1 MEMIDQLLA
10 YLLLVNVIEFFLMR
24 VDKQKAIKGQ
34 YRIPERT
41 FWLLALLGGAIGAYS
56 GMKLFR
62 HKTKHRSFTIG
73 MPILII
79 INIALFGYFITA
91 IG

>member
-1 MEMIDQLLA
+1 MEMENQLLA
-10 YLLLVNVIEFFLMR
+10 YILLVNVIEFFLMR

-41 FWLLALLGGAIGAYS
+41 FWLLALLGGAIGGYA
-56 GMKLFR
+56 GMKVFR

-91 IG
+91 LG